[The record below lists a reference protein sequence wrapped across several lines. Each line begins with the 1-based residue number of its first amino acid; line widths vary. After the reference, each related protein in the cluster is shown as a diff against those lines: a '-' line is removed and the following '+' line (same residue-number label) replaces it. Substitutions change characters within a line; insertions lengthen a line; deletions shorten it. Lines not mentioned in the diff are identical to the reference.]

1 MKNRFLLEENNTE
14 FMIDI
19 IIYFLYLLN
28 LAIFARVIMS
38 WVIPSGQSSNPLVNI
53 IHEITEPILSPIRKI
68 VPRVGMF
75 DFTPMIAVV
84 PLGIII
90 SVLGG

>member
-1 MKNRFLLEENNTE
+1 MKNRFLLEENNTQ

-19 IIYFLYLLN
+19 IIAFLYLLN
-28 LAIFARVIMS
+28 LAIFARVVMS

-84 PLGIII
+84 TLGIII

>member
-1 MKNRFLLEENNTE
+1 
-14 FMIDI
+14 MIDI

-28 LAIFARVIMS
+28 LAIFARVIIS
-38 WVIPSGQSSNPLVNI
+38 WVIPSGQSNNPLVNI

-84 PLGIII
+84 TLGIII